1 MTTRVAKWGNSLGLR
16 VPKSVALQARI
27 KEGDAVKMLVKGGVI
42 VIRPSRAMYSLDELV
57 ARITPRNR
65 HSESDWGTPVGG
77 EVW

>member
-16 VPKSVALQARI
+16 VPKAVAQEARI
-27 KEGDAVKMLVKGGVI
+27 EEGDVVDLLVKNGII
-42 VIRPSRAMYSLDELV
+42 VIRPSRPMYSLDELV
-57 ARITPRNR
+57 ARITLRNR